1 MASDDFLGRGWSFPP
16 SFSKELL
23 TVEMT
28 EKETDIERTLQIL
41 LTTTLGERVMQP
53 KYGCNME
60 ELLFEPLNRT
70 TKTII
75 IDKIRTSILYF
86 EPRIDAKKI
95 ELDMTGEL
103 EGKVLIRIEYI
114 IRATNSRFNFVFPY
128 YINEGTEISF
138 LTTTSNAI

>member
-16 SFSKELL
+16 AFSRELQ

-28 EKETDIERTLQIL
+28 EKETDIERSLQIL

-70 TKTII
+70 VKTII

-95 ELDMTGEL
+95 ELDMTNEL
-103 EGKVLIRIEYI
+103 EGQVLIRIEYI